1 MGNAEIVEQWA
12 QAVGGDWEL
21 LRRVCQPDYI
31 EEWHQSDER
40 INGLENFIAI
50 HENYP
55 GGTPQSER
63 ERVVGSEDK
72 WVLTPS
78 FTPLRIVGTGDTYT
92 VVAMVTYPG
101 GQQSHLVS
109 IVDLKDG
116 KVARAQ
122 TFFPDAFDAPAWRA
136 QWIERMSAP

>member
-21 LRRVCQPDYI
+21 LRRVCQPDYV
-31 EEWHQSDER
+31 EEWHQSGER

-72 WVLTPS
+72 WVLTPP
-78 FTPLRIVGTGDTYT
+78 FTPLRIVGAAAHT
-92 VVAMVTYPG
+92 
-101 GQQSHLVS
+101 QW
-109 IVDLKDG
+109 
-116 KVARAQ
+116 
-122 TFFPDAFDAPAWRA
+122 WR
-136 QWIERMSAP
+136 W

>member
-1 MGNAEIVEQWA
+1 VSASTA
-12 QAVGGDWEL
+12 
-21 LRRVCQPDYI
+21 
-31 EEWHQSDER
+31 
-40 INGLENFIAI
+40 LENFIAI

-109 IVDLKDG
+109 IVDLKT
-116 KVARAQ
+116 ARS
-122 TFFPDAFDAPAWRA
+122 PALRPSSRTPSMRRPG
-136 QWIERMSAP
+136 EHSGSSG